1 MHKNSS
7 KILKLIAPMSGKI
20 IPLDQV
26 PDSTFAQK
34 IAGDGAAIIPEDD
47 YVLAPIAG
55 KLVFIFRT
63 NHAFAVRNEAGI
75 TVMVHIGID
84 TVELEGKGFE
94 RIAEEGT
101 LIKAGDPV
109 IKIDRA
115 MLSTTGK
122 SLISPVLIT
131 DMDDIESLIITE
143 AERVEAGK
151 DVLATL
157 KIK

>member
-1 MHKNSS
+1 
-7 KILKLIAPMSGKI
+7 MSGKI
-20 IPLDQV
+20 ISLAQV

-47 YVLAPIAG
+47 YVLAPITG

-63 NHAFAVRNEAGI
+63 NHAFAIRNEAGI

-94 RIAEEGT
+94 RIAEEGS
-101 LIKAGDPV
+101 IINAGEPV
-109 IKIDRA
+109 IRIDRA
-115 MLSTTGK
+115 FLSTTGK

-131 DMDDIESLIITE
+131 NMDDVESLIINE
-143 AERVEAGK
+143 SERVEAGK
-151 DVLATL
+151 DVLVTL